1 LLSASEPTR
10 HRLRSDAGNLG
21 DLEAASVVNVTINV
35 EGGSTKAYGLAKS
48 IQEQIEQ
55 SMKRR
60 CFYGYNDTALCNFYL

>member
-1 LLSASEPTR
+1 
-10 HRLRSDAGNLG
+10 
-21 DLEAASVVNVTINV
+21 VVNVTINV